1 MASETRFNH
10 PASHLS
16 SSGPRC
22 RFPASCAQCLQL
34 APATYLASHPS
45 AYAPIWPTR
54 QPFIHPPIHA
64 SIHSSTTPLVD
75 PATHPAAI
83 LYATFRALTHPSTHP
98 CLHPSVIHPFIRS
111 STLTPVHP
119 CIHPDI
125 HPSINQCIHSSESLA
140 SMHNRPRRNARSD
153 NNYQQKSCKD
163 LPTHRSKR
171 RGAAQ
176 ATTAIAQT
184 IY

>member
-111 STLTPVHP
+111 STLIPVHP

-125 HPSINQCIHSSESLA
+125 HPSINQCIHPSSHPKAWPQFTIGLGGMREA
-140 SMHNRPRRNARSD
+140 ITIKNNDRRREPHPGVRYVTS
-153 NNYQQKSCKD
+153 
-163 LPTHRSKR
+163 
-171 RGAAQ
+171 G
-176 ATTAIAQT
+176 
-184 IY
+184 